1 MEQYDA
7 QGFYKKNETELD
19 YVSKLF
25 LEKKKSILYTVN
37 PKNVVKVKLST

>member
-19 YVSKLF
+19 HVSKPF
-25 LEKKKSILYTVN
+25 LEKKKVNSVHFN